1 MMAGEGSDGAPSG
14 GESEVDSLTTQIE
27 ELASQIAHHSHL
39 YYNLAAPEITDAEFD
54 ELWDELKRISPKH
67 PQLSRVGADVAPG
80 SVKVVHMFPMRS
92 LDKATT
98 EDEISHFV
106 TETTAQGRRFI
117 AQPKLDGSAL
127 SLEYRR
133 GKLVTAAT
141 RGSGERGEDVTANAR
156 RIPNIPFEIP
166 WPGDCHIRGE
176 VVMPLATF
184 RDVYAEVAPNP
195 RNLAAGALRQK
206 HIEKGKS
213 DAKHLEFYAY
223 DVRFVGPDSRHPDS
237 PEPEFMKSDSQA
249 AKWLKGQGITI
260 AGDTVIEAE
269 SAEDVCEEMVALTVD
284 YTKNR
289 DKFDWE
295 IDGIV
300 FKLDNFEK
308 RKLLGMT
315 AHHPRWALAWKFPP
329 EQATTVL
336 MGVEWQTGRTGAVT
350 PVAHVAPVVVSGVTV
365 EKTTLHNA
373 GEVERLGI
381 NIGDKVRVVRR
392 GDVIPKVIESLGRA
406 NKSDLV
412 GRKHANGEEFVG
424 KLPSKE
430 AILIPDNCPKCNN
443 ELVVDGAFIKCL
455 DLSCGARQVHSLI
468 YWCRALEMD
477 GIGVK
482 LAEQLS
488 ESGMVDSIADLY
500 NLDMEHMLT
509 LERMAEKSASN
520 VLAEI
525 EATRSLTLTQ
535 FLAALG
541 LPKIGPELAEAFAEN
556 VGSFAAL
563 IELVEHRND
572 TPATDDD
579 GNQAKYSNAIAS
591 LIEID
596 GVGSTVAERLLNG
609 LAQRKEVITRL
620 NEQLNIS
627 DVEKRIATGSLLGLT
642 FCLTGALS
650 RPRKEVELQIKS
662 VGGKTT
668 TSVSGKLDYLV
679 AGENAGSKL
688 DKANRLSVKVL
699 SEQELDVMMVD
710 ISSPHREV
718 GQETAPKVDEPEGGE
733 ELKNQDSKDQTSI
746 SDF

>member
-1 MMAGEGSDGAPSG
+1 
-14 GESEVDSLTTQIE
+14 
-27 ELASQIAHHSHL
+27 
-39 YYNLAAPEITDAEFD
+39 
-54 ELWDELKRISPKH
+54 
-67 PQLSRVGADVAPG
+67 
-80 SVKVVHMFPMRS
+80 
-92 LDKATT
+92 
-98 EDEISHFV
+98 
-106 TETTAQGRRFI
+106 
-117 AQPKLDGSAL
+117 
-127 SLEYRR
+127 
-133 GKLVTAAT
+133 
-141 RGSGERGEDVTANAR
+141 
-156 RIPNIPFEIP
+156 
-166 WPGDCHIRGE
+166 
-176 VVMPLATF
+176 
-184 RDVYAEVAPNP
+184 
-195 RNLAAGALRQK
+195 
-206 HIEKGKS
+206 
-213 DAKHLEFYAY
+213 
-223 DVRFVGPDSRHPDS
+223 
-237 PEPEFMKSDSQA
+237 
-249 AKWLKGQGITI
+249 
-260 AGDTVIEAE
+260 
-269 SAEDVCEEMVALTVD
+269 
-284 YTKNR
+284 
-289 DKFDWE
+289 
-295 IDGIV
+295 
-300 FKLDNFEK
+300 
-308 RKLLGMT
+308 
-315 AHHPRWALAWKFPP
+315 
-329 EQATTVL
+329 

-406 NKSDLV
+406 RKADLV
-412 GRKHANGEEFVG
+412 GRKHANGAEFVG

-430 AILIPDNCPKCNN
+430 AIMIPKNCPKCDN
-443 ELVVDGAFIKCL
+443 ELVVDGAFLKCL

-488 ESGMVDSIADLY
+488 ESGLVDSIADLY
-500 NLDMEHMLT
+500 NLDMENLLA

-541 LPKIGPELAEAFAEN
+541 LPKIGPELAEAFAES
-556 VGSFAAL
+556 VGNLGSL
-563 IELVEHRND
+563 MELVENRND
-572 TPATDDD
+572 SPATDDD
-579 GNQAKYSNAIAS
+579 GNQEKYNNAIAS

-620 NEQLNIS
+620 NDSLNIS
-627 DVEKRIATGSLLGLT
+627 DVEKRVATGSLLGLT

-679 AGENAGSKL
+679 AGENAGSKF

-699 SEQELDVMMVD
+699 TEQELNDMIGNITPPSGEVD
-710 ISSPHREV
+710 
-718 GQETAPKVDEPEGGE
+718 QEKTPKVDQPEDE
-733 ELKNQDSKDQTSI
+733 EEGLNNQGDNGQTSL